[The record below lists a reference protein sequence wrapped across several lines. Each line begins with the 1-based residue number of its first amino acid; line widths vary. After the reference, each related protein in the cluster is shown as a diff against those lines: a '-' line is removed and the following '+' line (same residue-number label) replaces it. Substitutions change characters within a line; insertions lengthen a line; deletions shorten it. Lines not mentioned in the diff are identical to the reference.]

1 MWPKLLVSALYGVLE
16 GITEW
21 LPISST
27 GHLILLARV
36 LKFPARAA
44 FFELFEVVIQL
55 AAILAVL
62 LLYFHRLNPFVK
74 GQSRAARTATWRLW
88 GLVLLAALPSAVLGL
103 FLDDILDTYLYT
115 PLVVALSLILYGILF
130 ILLEKWRKRHPSTAL
145 LQDLTPKGALWI
157 GLFQSLA
164 LIPGTSRSGA
174 TVIGGLCIGQTRTA
188 AAEFSFF
195 LAIPTMLGAG
205 ALKTLKFFGGGLRL
219 THEELWMLFV
229 GCLCAFFVSIL
240 TIRMLLELV
249 RRHSFLPFGIYRI
262 LLGALVLLTLL

>member
-1 MWPKLLVSALYGVLE
+1 MKNP
-16 GITEW
+16 
-21 LPISST
+21 
-27 GHLILLARV
+27 
-36 LKFPARAA
+36 
-44 FFELFEVVIQL
+44 
-55 AAILAVL
+55 
-62 LLYFHRLNPFVK
+62 FHRL
-74 GQSRAARTATWRLW
+74 RAIPMKKRPTETIHVIAEQPAEAGGEEIAAVTPKYTRLPR
-88 GLVLLAALPSAVLGL
+88 LAIGVYL
-103 FLDDILDTYLYT
+103 FL
-115 PLVVALSLILYGILF
+115 VLSLILYGILF

-174 TVIGGLCIGQTRTA
+174 TVIGGLCVGQTRTA

-205 ALKTLKFFGGGLRL
+205 ALKTLKFFGDGLRL
-219 THEELWMLFV
+219 THEELWMLLV
-229 GCLCAFFVSIL
+229 GCLCAFLVSVL

-262 LLGALVLLTLL
+262 LLGALVLLTFL